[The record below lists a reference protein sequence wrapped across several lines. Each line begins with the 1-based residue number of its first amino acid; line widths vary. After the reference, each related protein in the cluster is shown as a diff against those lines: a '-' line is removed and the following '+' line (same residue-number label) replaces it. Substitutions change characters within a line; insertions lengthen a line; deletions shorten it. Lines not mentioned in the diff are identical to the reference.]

1 MRSCLIDIGNS
12 HCPGLLMKPVEGRER
27 ETLDITG
34 GGVWARRRRALLQL
48 LPSVLEASE
57 PGSAH
62 PLVSGIPC
70 IIFCE
75 MGMVLFSLGGLVAS
89 EGQK

>member
-1 MRSCLIDIGNS
+1 MG
-12 HCPGLLMKPVEGRER
+12 K
-27 ETLDITG
+27 G
-34 GGVWARRRRALLQL
+34 GWGALYQL

-62 PLVSGIPC
+62 HLVSGTLC

-75 MGMVLFSLGGLVAS
+75 MGMILFVLSGA
-89 EGQK
+89 QK